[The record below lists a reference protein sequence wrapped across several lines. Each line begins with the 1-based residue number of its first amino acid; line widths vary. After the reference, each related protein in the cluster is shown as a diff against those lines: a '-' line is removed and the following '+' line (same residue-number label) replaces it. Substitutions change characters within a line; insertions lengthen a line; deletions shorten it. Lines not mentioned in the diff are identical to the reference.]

1 MGKIVLSLVASIL
14 FLCGCTSINLDSGKL
29 SESEKLTIIDM
40 ARYTITKMKKNK
52 KFASAAEAD
61 IINKTMPEVKVLYNG
76 PRQGKMT
83 MSWELKNKTINFVYS
98 GEFLT
103 DKAMWKMGISRHTY
117 KISKERVNPF
127 QKHIKVEVSDFD
139 DLRRKSKAIGNKR

>member
-1 MGKIVLSLVASIL
+1 MAKGDSHTKRKKHLGVIL
-14 FLCGCTSINLDSGKL
+14 FIILMITSALWIFYSLMNVFNTDTEPLPNAG
-29 SESEKLTIIDM
+29 
-40 ARYTITKMKKNK
+40 
-52 KFASAAEAD
+52 AD
-61 IINKTMPEVKVLYNG
+61 IINKTMPEVKVLYSG
-76 PRQGKMT
+76 PRQGKMI
-83 MSWELKNKTINFVYS
+83 MSWGFKNKTINFVYS